1 MASRDGAANGEL
13 RAQLIDLTRALIRVP
28 SSAAH
33 PSALERALEL
43 LRERLKPLAGVRIEE
58 FRCEGVPSLVIR
70 PAAVETPAVL
80 LVGHI
85 DVVDHGSRRHYR
97 PRVRDG
103 RIYGPGA
110 GDMKGAVAI
119 MVTLF
124 GELLRRHPEMA
135 LGLAITADE
144 ELGSHHGTR
153 YLVDQGLSCDL
164 AILPDGGSID
174 TVVVAEKGLLHVE
187 VVWRGA
193 STHGAYPWSGNNPV
207 DSMLSDLARLR
218 DRFAALASDHSDHW
232 HPTATF
238 TTLESE
244 SKSINRVPEFARAG
258 VDVRFTPPWTVATM
272 LREIQ
277 SCLSP
282 GAELSLPN
290 VTESTRMAVD
300 ADYRDDQRT
309 GARQPATGDAH
320 PRSQR
325 CALLLG
331 ARHPGHHQPSRGG
344 QRAPR
349 RRVDRHRLDAAVL
362 PHPAHLHPPAPAPA
376 LNRRARSDKHCRR
389 YPKPLA
395 ERPYLPNVQLPVA
408 A

>member
-1 MASRDGAANGEL
+1 MASRNGTVDGEL

-43 LRERLKPLAGVRIEE
+43 LRGRLEPLAGVRIEE

-193 STHGAYPWSGNNPV
+193 SSHGAYPWSGNNPV
-207 DSMLSDLARLR
+207 DSMLSDLAGLR
-218 DRFAALASDHSDHW
+218 DRFAALASDQSDHW

-272 LREIQ
+272 LREVQ

-290 VTESTRMAVD
+290 VTECTRMAVD
-300 ADYRDDQRT
+300 PDYRTISEQVLGSPLQEMRT
-309 GARQPATGDAH
+309 PGASDARFFSALGIPAII
-320 PRSQR
+320 
-325 CALLLG
+325 
-331 ARHPGHHQPSRGG
+331 SRPVVGNVHRVDEWIDIASML
-344 QRAPR
+344 QYYRILHTFVR
-349 RRVDRHRLDAAVL
+349 RRLRL
-362 PHPAHLHPPAPAPA
+362 P
-376 LNRRARSDKHCRR
+376 
-389 YPKPLA
+389 
-395 ERPYLPNVQLPVA
+395 
-408 A
+408 

>member
-1 MASRDGAANGEL
+1 MNAVPAPRRRAPPAWVVPEPVPAAASNQGAADGEL
-13 RAQLIDLTRALIRVP
+13 RAELIDLTRALVHVP

-33 PSALERALEL
+33 PSAIEGALEL
-43 LRERLKPLAGVRIEE
+43 LRARLGPLTGVRIEE
-58 FRCEGVPSLVIR
+58 FHCEGVPSLVVR
-70 PAAVETPAVL
+70 PAAVETPSVL

-97 PRVRDG
+97 AAVRDG
-103 RIYGPGA
+103 RIYGPGT

-124 GELLRRHPEMA
+124 GELRRRHPEVA

-144 ELGSHHGTR
+144 ERGSHHGTR

-207 DSMLSDLARLR
+207 DSMLGDLARLR
-218 DRFAALASDHSDHW
+218 DRFAALASDLPDHW

-244 SKSINRVPEFARAG
+244 SRSINRVPEFARAG

-272 LREIQ
+272 LREVQ

-300 ADYRDDQRT
+300 ADYRTISEQVLGRPLQEMRT
-309 GARQPATGDAH
+309 PGASDARFFSARGIPAII
-320 PRSQR
+320 
-325 CALLLG
+325 
-331 ARHPGHHQPSRGG
+331 SRPVVGNVH
-344 QRAPR
+344 
-349 RRVDRHRLDAAVL
+349 RVDEWIDIDSMLQYYRI
-362 PHPAHLHPPAPAPA
+362 LHAFA
-376 LNRRARSDKHCRR
+376 CRR
-389 YPKPLA
+389 L
-395 ERPYLPNVQLPVA
+395 RLS
-408 A
+408 

>member
-1 MASRDGAANGEL
+1 MASRNGTVDGEL
-13 RAQLIDLTRALIRVP
+13 HAQLIDLTRALIRVP

-43 LRERLKPLAGVRIEE
+43 LRERLEPLAGVRIEE
-58 FRCEGVPSLVIR
+58 FRCEGVPSLVVQ
-70 PAAVETPAVL
+70 PAAVETPSVL

-103 RIYGPGA
+103 RIYGPDA

-119 MVTLF
+119 MFTLF

-218 DRFAALASDHSDHW
+218 NRFAALASDHSDHW
-232 HPTATF
+232 HPTATI

-258 VDVRFTPPWTVATM
+258 VDVRFTPRGRWRPCCA
-272 LREIQ
+272 RYRAASAPE
-277 SCLSP
+277 
-282 GAELSLPN
+282 PN
-290 VTESTRMAVD
+290 
-300 ADYRDDQRT
+300 
-309 GARQPATGDAH
+309 
-320 PRSQR
+320 
-325 CALLLG
+325 C
-331 ARHPGHHQPSRGG
+331 
-344 QRAPR
+344 
-349 RRVDRHRLDAAVL
+349 
-362 PHPAHLHPPAPAPA
+362 
-376 LNRRARSDKHCRR
+376 HC
-389 YPKPLA
+389 PT
-395 ERPYLPNVQLPVA
+395 
-408 A
+408 